1 MKRIAIL
8 SSIVVAGAAIAGIAA
23 AQRGG
28 AAPAP
33 GTPPSTIQHIKGN
46 LYKIFDGCS
55 CGNTT
60 VYVAD
65 KGVVLVDTKV
75 ANNGQFILDEVKK
88 VTNKPVIMI
97 INTHIHPDHN
107 GSNEE
112 VKKVYPTID
121 VVAHENL
128 KKRVEDAMKAPPPP
142 PGTRGGPRYTE
153 AQDPN
158 ITFSD
163 KRSVLSGKD
172 RIDLYYF
179 GRGHTD
185 NDIFVVYPNERV
197 MNVGDL
203 MAWDMAPLI
212 DPGTNGSV
220 LALPDTMEKAA
231 KGIKN
236 VDQII
241 TGHGDVF
248 PRQTMVDYASYMRDL
263 VNESKKAVDAGQ
275 TPDDA
280 MAALEKVELAKDPKR
295 ARYFSHD
302 NQKGLEY
309 GQSPATRTLIN
320 INVAFQELSGEYPS
334 TYFGGALAATAKHRG
349 GSNPD
354 ALSPPRAPRPGGGP
368 GGPGGAGGRPGGAG
382 GPPGGGAGGPPAG
395 APAGGGT

>member
-8 SSIVVAGAAIAGIAA
+8 SSIVVAGMAVAGIAA
-23 AQRGG
+23 AQRG
-28 AAPAP
+28 AAAPPAP

-75 ANNGQFILDEVKK
+75 ANNGQKILDEVKK
-88 VTNKPVIMI
+88 VTDKPVIMI

-220 LALPDTMEKAA
+220 LALPDTMDGAA

-248 PRQTMVDYASYMRDL
+248 PRQIMLDYASYMRDL
-263 VNESKKAVDAGQ
+263 VEQSKKGLAANQ
-275 TPDDA
+275 TPDEVL
-280 MAALEKVELAKDPKR
+280 AALEKVELAKDPKR
-295 ARYFSHD
+295 ARYFSHE
-302 NQKGLEY
+302 NKPGLEY

-320 INVAFQELSGEYPS
+320 INVAYQELSGEKDT
-334 TYFGGALAATAKHRG
+334 TYFGGALAATDKHKG

-354 ALSPPRAPRPGGGP
+354 ALSPPRPPRP
-368 GGPGGAGGRPGGAG
+368 ARPGGAG

-395 APAGGGT
+395 GPPAGGGA

>member
-1 MKRIAIL
+1 
-8 SSIVVAGAAIAGIAA
+8 
-23 AQRGG
+23 
-28 AAPAP
+28 
-33 GTPPSTIQHIKGN
+33 
-46 LYKIFDGCS
+46 
-55 CGNTT
+55 
-60 VYVAD
+60 
-65 KGVVLVDTKV
+65 
-75 ANNGQFILDEVKK
+75 
-88 VTNKPVIMI
+88 
-97 INTHIHPDHN
+97 DHN

-220 LALPDTMEKAA
+220 LALPDTMEKAE

-236 VDQII
+236 IDQII

-248 PRQTMVDYASYMRDL
+248 PYQTMVDYASYMRDL
-263 VNESKKAVDAGQ
+263 TVESKKGLAEGK
-275 TPDDA
+275 TPDEVL
-280 MAALEKVELAKDPKR
+280 AALQKVEEAKDPKR
-295 ARYFSHD
+295 ARYFSHE
-302 NQKGLEY
+302 NKPGLEY

-320 INVAFQELSGEYPS
+320 INVAYQELSGEKDT
-334 TYFGGALAATAKHRG
+334 TYFGGALAATDKHKG

-354 ALSPPRAPRPGGGP
+354 ALSPPRPPRP
-368 GGPGGAGGRPGGAG
+368 ARPGGAG

-395 APAGGGT
+395 GPPAGGGA

>member
-8 SSIVVAGAAIAGIAA
+8 SSIVVGGLAIAGIAA
-23 AQRGG
+23 AQRAGG
-28 AAPAP
+28 A
-33 GTPPSTIQHIKGN
+33 PPPPQKGDLTHIKGN
-46 LYKIFDGCS
+46 LYKIFDGCA

-60 VYVAD
+60 FYIAD

-75 ANNGQFILDEVKK
+75 ANNGQAILDVVKT
-88 VTNKPVIMI
+88 VTDKPVIMI

-107 GSNEE
+107 GSNQEI
-112 VKKVYPTID
+112 KNLFPTID

-128 KKRVEDAMKAPPPP
+128 KKRVEDSMKAPPPA
-142 PGTRGGPRYTE
+142 PGARGGPRYTE
-153 AQDPN
+153 AQNPN

-220 LALPDTMEKAA
+220 LALPDTMDGAA

-236 VDQII
+236 IDQII

-248 PRQTMVDYASYMRDL
+248 PRQRMLDYASYMRDL
-263 VNESKKAVDAGQ
+263 VDASKKGLAANQ
-275 TPDDA
+275 TPDEVL
-280 MAALEKVELAKDPKR
+280 AALEKTELAKDPSR
-295 ARYFSHD
+295 SRYFLHD

-320 INVAFQELSGEYPS
+320 INVAYQELSGEPDT
-334 TYFGGALAATAKHRG
+334 TYFGGALAATAKHKG
-349 GSNPD
+349 GTDPSL
-354 ALSPPRAPRPGGGP
+354 LSPPRAPRPGAGGP
-368 GGPGGAGGRPGGAG
+368 GGGGAGGRPA
-382 GPPGGGAGGPPAG
+382 GGAGGPPAG
-395 APAGGGT
+395 GPPAGGPPAGGGA

>member
-8 SSIVVAGAAIAGIAA
+8 SSIVVAGMAVAGIAA
-23 AQRGG
+23 AQRGE
-28 AAPAP
+28 PAP
-33 GTPPSTIQHIKGN
+33 GTPPKTIQHIKGN

-88 VTNKPVIMI
+88 VTDKPVIMV

-112 VKKVYPTID
+112 IKKVYPTID

-128 KKRVEDAMKAPPPP
+128 KKRVEDAMKAPPPA
-142 PGTRGGPRYTE
+142 PGTRGGPRYTA

-163 KRSVLSGKD
+163 KSSVLSGKD

-185 NDIFVVYPNERV
+185 NDIFVVYPNEGV

-220 LALPDTMEKAA
+220 LALPDTMEKAD
-231 KGIKN
+231 KGISKKI
-236 VDQII
+236 DQII

-248 PRQTMVDYASYMRDL
+248 PRKTMTEYAAYMRDL
-263 VNESKKAVDAGQ
+263 VNESKKGLAANQ
-275 TPDDA
+275 TPDEVL
-280 MAALEKVELAKDPKR
+280 AALQKVEEAKGLG
-295 ARYFSHD
+295 RYFTHD
-302 NQKGLEY
+302 NKPGLEY
-309 GQSPATRTLIN
+309 GQSPATRSLIN
-320 INVAFQELSGEYPS
+320 INVAYQELSGETVS
-334 TYFGGALAATAKHRG
+334 SFFGGALPATAKHKG

-354 ALSPPRAPRPGGGP
+354 LLSPPRPPRPGAGGP
-368 GGPGGAGGRPGGAG
+368 GGGRPGGAG

-395 APAGGGT
+395 GPPAGGA

>member
-8 SSIVVAGAAIAGIAA
+8 SSIVVAGMAVAGIAA

-28 AAPAP
+28 ATPAP

-46 LYKIFDGCS
+46 LYKIFDGCA

-75 ANNGQFILDEVKK
+75 ANNGQFILDQVK
-88 VTNKPVIMI
+88 TITDKPVIMV
-97 INTHIHPDHN
+97 INTHSHPDHN
-107 GSNEE
+107 GSNKEI
-112 VKKVYPTID
+112 KAAYPTID

-128 KKRVEDAMKAPPPP
+128 KKRVEAALAAPP
-142 PGTRGGPRYTE
+142 GPRGPL
-153 AQDPN
+153 ADPSQDPN

-220 LALPDTMEKAA
+220 LALPDTMDKAA

-248 PRQTMVDYASYMRDL
+248 PRQTMLDYASYMRDL
-263 VNESKKAVDAGQ
+263 VEQSKKGLAAGQ
-275 TPDDA
+275 TPDEVL
-280 MAALEKVELAKDPKR
+280 AALEKVELAKDPKR
-295 ARYFSHD
+295 ARYFTHG
-302 NQKGLEY
+302 NKPGLEY
-309 GQSPATRTLIN
+309 GQSPATRGLIN
-320 INVAFQELSGEYPS
+320 INVAYQELSGEKVTS
-334 TYFGGALAATAKHRG
+334 FFGGALAATDKHKG

-354 ALSPPRAPRPGGGP
+354 LLSPPRPPR
-368 GGPGGAGGRPGGAG
+368 
-382 GPPGGGAGGPPAG
+382 GPPGGGAPRPAG
-395 APAGGGT
+395 AAPGAAPAPAGG

>member
-8 SSIVVAGAAIAGIAA
+8 SSIVVAGMAVAGIAA
-23 AQRGG
+23 AQRG
-28 AAPAP
+28 AAEKAP

-88 VTNKPVIMI
+88 VTDKPVIMV

-112 VKKVYPTID
+112 IKKVYPTID

-128 KKRVEDAMKAPPPP
+128 KKRVEAAMAAPPPA
-142 PGTRGGPRYTE
+142 PGARPGPRYTA

-158 ITFSD
+158 ITFGD

-220 LALPDTMEKAA
+220 LALPDTMDKAA
-231 KGIKN
+231 KGIAN
-236 VDQII
+236 VDQVI

-248 PRQTMVDYASYMRDL
+248 PRQVMLDYASYMRDL
-263 VNESKKAVDAGQ
+263 VEASKKGLAEGR
-275 TPDDA
+275 TPDEVL
-280 MAALEKVELAKDPKR
+280 AALEKTELAKDPKR
-295 ARYFSHD
+295 ARYFTHD
-302 NQKGLEY
+302 NKPGLEY
-309 GQSPATRTLIN
+309 GQSPATRGLIN
-320 INVAFQELSGEYPS
+320 INVAYQELSGEPVTS
-334 TYFGGALAATAKHRG
+334 FFGGALKETPKHKG

-354 ALSPPRAPRPGGGP
+354 TLSPPRPPRP
-368 GGPGGAGGRPGGAG
+368 
-382 GPPGGGAGGPPAG
+382 
-395 APAGGGT
+395 APAGG

>member
-8 SSIVVAGAAIAGIAA
+8 SSIVAAGMAVAGIAA
-23 AQRGG
+23 AQRGAG
-28 AAPAP
+28 
-33 GTPPSTIQHIKGN
+33 GPPPPQKGELTHIKGN

-60 VYVAD
+60 FYVAD

-75 ANNGQFILDEVKK
+75 ANNGQAILDVVKT
-88 VTNKPVIMI
+88 VTDKPVIMV
-97 INTHIHPDHN
+97 INTHSHPDHN
-107 GSNEE
+107 GSNDGI
-112 VKKVYPTID
+112 KAAYPNID

-128 KKRVEDAMKAPPPP
+128 KKRVEEALKAPP
-142 PGTRGGPRYTE
+142 GPRGPLANA

-163 KRSVLSGKD
+163 KKSVLSGKD

-220 LALPDTMEKAA
+220 LALPDTMDKAA
-231 KGIKN
+231 KGIKG

-248 PRQTMVDYASYMRDL
+248 PRQTMLDYASYMRDL
-263 VNESKKAVDAGQ
+263 TVEAKKALDAGQ

-280 MAALEKVELAKDPKR
+280 MAALQKVEVAKDPKR
-295 ARYFSHD
+295 ARYFGHD

-320 INVAFQELSGEYPS
+320 INVAFEELSGEKVS
-334 TYFGGALAATAKHRG
+334 TYFGGALKATDKHKG

-354 ALSPPRAPRPGGGP
+354 LLSP
-368 GGPGGAGGRPGGAG
+368 
-382 GPPGGGAGGPPAG
+382 
-395 APAGGGT
+395 

>member
-8 SSIVVAGAAIAGIAA
+8 TSIVVGGLTIAGIAA
-23 AQRGG
+23 AQRAGG
-28 AAPAP
+28 GPPPAQP
-33 GTPPSTIQHIKGN
+33 GTLTHIKGN

-60 VYVAD
+60 FYIAD

-75 ANNGQFILDEVKK
+75 ANNGQKILDIVKT
-88 VTNKPVIMI
+88 VTDKPVIMV

-107 GSNEE
+107 GSNQEI
-112 VKKVYPTID
+112 KNLFPTID
-121 VVAHENL
+121 VVGHENL
-128 KKRVEDAMKAPPPP
+128 KKRVEDAMKAPPPA
-142 PGTRGGPRYTE
+142 PGQRGGPRYTE

-158 ITFSD
+158 ISFSD
-163 KRSVLSGKD
+163 KKSVLSGKD

-220 LALPDTMEKAA
+220 VALPDTMDKAA

-236 VDQII
+236 IDQII

-248 PRQTMVDYASYMRDL
+248 PRQTMLDYASYMRDL
-263 VNESKKAVDAGQ
+263 VDESKKGLAANE
-275 TPDDA
+275 TPDDV
-280 MAALEKVELAKDPKR
+280 MAALQKVELAKDPKR
-295 ARYFSHD
+295 ARYFGHD
-302 NQKGLEY
+302 NQPGLEY

-320 INVAFQELSGEYPS
+320 INVAFQELSGEYPD
-334 TYFGGALAATAKHRG
+334 TYFGGALKATDKHKG

-354 ALSPPRAPRPGGGP
+354 ALSPPRPPRPGPP
-368 GGPGGAGGRPGGAG
+368 GGGGR
-382 GPPGGGAGGPPAG
+382 PGGGAGGPPAG
-395 APAGGGT
+395 GGAPPAGGA

>member
-1 MKRIAIL
+1 MKRVAIL
-8 SSIVVAGAAIAGIAA
+8 SSIVVAGMAVATIAA
-23 AQRGG
+23 AQRGE
-28 AAPAP
+28 PAP
-33 GTPPSTIQHIKGN
+33 GAPPSTIQHIKGN

-75 ANNGQFILDEVKK
+75 AKNGQFILDEVKK
-88 VTNKPVIMI
+88 VTSKPVIMV

-112 VKKVYPTID
+112 IKAVYPTID

-128 KKRVEDAMKAPPPP
+128 KKRVEESMKAPPPP
-142 PGTRGGPRYTE
+142 PGTRGGARYTA

-158 ITFSD
+158 ITFGD

-185 NDIFVVYPNERV
+185 NDIFVVYPNEGV

-220 LALPDTMEKAA
+220 LALPDTMEKAD
-231 KGIKN
+231 KGIPKK

-248 PRQTMVDYASYMRDL
+248 PRQVMTDYASYMRDL
-263 VNESKKAVDAGQ
+263 VNESKKGLAANQ
-275 TPDDA
+275 TPDEVL
-280 MAALEKVELAKDPKR
+280 AALEKVELAKDPKR
-295 ARYFSHD
+295 ARYFTHD
-302 NQKGLEY
+302 NKPGLEY
-309 GQSPATRTLIN
+309 GQSAATRGLIN
-320 INVAFQELSGEYPS
+320 INVAYEELSGETVS
-334 TYFGGALAATAKHRG
+334 SFFGGALKATAKHKG

-354 ALSPPRAPRPGGGP
+354 ALSPPRPPRPGP
-368 GGPGGAGGRPGGAG
+368 PGGARPGGAG
-382 GPPGGGAGGPPAG
+382 GPPAGGPPA
-395 APAGGGT
+395 AAPPAGGA